1 MMAKRSS
8 IETTISENA
17 NVVIT
22 ASVVVIRHDNLVS
35 HDFPSDRRRSRADS
49 NEVAAHTSPS
59 SDRCAIKLRNIL
71 ANTH

>member
-17 NVVIT
+17 NVIIT

-35 HDFPSDRRRSRADS
+35 HVAPSDHRRSRADS
-49 NEVAAHTSPS
+49 NDVAACTRHP
-59 SDRCAIKLRNIL
+59 AVI
-71 ANTH
+71 AVQ